1 MPVSAGCSTYAF
13 DLVGEHYGEAWDSA
27 PMQSIAIKPGNTA
40 GVAIKLDYVRSSSV
54 PPNAEKAAIARW
66 APTTGGVDLYYDTHR
81 DGVNATLIARG
92 IFGTQFAWTLPNL
105 APNTYYLIARTE
117 HKQSASLP
125 FVVNTPPRVRILT
138 PSYTTGPDYAA
149 TVVGNAWDM
158 SDATDIET
166 PYNVTGGT
174 FKNGIFTAANTA
186 PSGDPGL
193 QLRVT
198 APIDPSRFYY
208 LTYRM
213 RVDGLIDILR
223 GSVSSRAMV
232 DRSRSDE
239 DRQYNK
245 GRCGVRGL
253 AYCEF

>member
-1 MPVSAGCSTYAF
+1 
-13 DLVGEHYGEAWDSA
+13 
-27 PMQSIAIKPGNTA
+27 
-40 GVAIKLDYVRSSSV
+40 
-54 PPNAEKAAIARW
+54 
-66 APTTGGVDLYYDTHR
+66 
-81 DGVNATLIARG
+81 
-92 IFGTQFAWTLPNL
+92 
-105 APNTYYLIARTE
+105 
-117 HKQSASLP
+117 
-125 FVVNTPPRVRILT
+125 
-138 PSYTTGPDYAA
+138 
-149 TVVGNAWDM
+149 M

-213 RVDGLIDILR
+213 RVDGLIDILEGVR
-223 GSVSSRAMV
+223 LSRAMV

-253 AYCEF
+253 AVP